1 MLQKNKQIMEQT
13 TTLMKIAFRLYNK
26 CLTELTVE
34 EKNNVMDIYQDFY

>member
-1 MLQKNKQIMEQT
+1 MERT

-26 CLTELTVE
+26 SLTELTVE